1 MLVAFAKFCDLPLL
15 FERFLGCPSEKSVDK
30 PLSNILANIRGLA
43 SFES

>member
-15 FERFLGCPSEKSVDK
+15 FERFLGYPSEKSVDK